1 MTSNIFSNY
10 YNFASIFWKIQSRFK
25 ILEFGFKTHTS
36 AIYRGKHAI
45 MLFNSKNI
53 AKIDAP
59 DIQTCQLCTGK
70 PTFLNGLEFIKHQ
83 SSLHMG
89 EDEKFILERLD
100 ELRKAKK
107 NLSNKFNVI
116 KNEIKLMRKNKVDD
130 ANIIGLLQ
138 QELRSLKVK
147 IEEKNQ
153 DLKLFNDY
161 QNKFSSSE
169 FAHGKIFFFSRDM

>member
-1 MTSNIFSNY
+1 M
-10 YNFASIFWKIQSRFK
+10 
-25 ILEFGFKTHTS
+25 EFGFKTHTS

-53 AKIDAP
+53 AKIDAS
-59 DIQTCQLCTGK
+59 DITTCHLCEGK
-70 PTFLNGLEFIKHQ
+70 PTFFTILEFNQHKN
-83 SSLHMG
+83 SLHVD
-89 EDEKFILERLD
+89 DEQNFILERLD

-147 IEEKNQ
+147 IQEKNQ

-161 QNKFSSSE
+161 QKKFASNE
-169 FAHGKIFFFSRDM
+169 FADGKIIH